1 MKNRE
6 STDWPEIDDSRPIVL
21 VRNGDGID
29 STVLLKQCGRDKSVF
44 SHSMTPG
51 ETISVSSAS
60 IKGAMAFEVSE
71 LEAMEIASSEASCSL
86 TFYEEL
92 VNRNRDQS
100 VSDYIV
106 MFFWFVTAGEVRTR
120 AEFFKPF
127 ITGLSNSTVDQVLN
141 AGNKNATR
149 EDIYRMVSNKAR
161 ISGTLWSHLVLKR
174 PCKCLMVWWLL
185 NLDTRCV
192 PSANLS
198 WNEVVS
204 AAVSTKA
211 LLVVLVLRS
220 FVWVKLV
227 VLQLIVS

>member
-1 MKNRE
+1 MTQDQSFWSGTEMGLIR
-6 STDWPEIDDSRPIVL
+6 L
-21 VRNGDGID
+21 
-29 STVLLKQCGRDKSVF
+29 DKSVF

-71 LEAMEIASSEASCSL
+71 QEAMEIASSEASCSL

-100 VSDYIV
+100 VSDYK
-106 MFFWFVTAGEVRTR
+106 
-120 AEFFKPF
+120 FFKPF

-227 VLQLIVS
+227 VLQLIGS